1 MPTGKIKTLN
11 KEKGFGFITPD
22 EGGKDVHFR
31 ANVIKNAQFDEL
43 SEQQPV
49 TSYTEVPQPDGRTTA
64 GEVVVA
70 PNPNAAISIADVIE
84 KGGDDLVDAAEG
96 LGKRIGDKDKGVTTS
111 QIRKVYNAVKRI
123 QGKIQ
128 TDGEFQRNDLILLK
142 PKLAYVAARAP
153 GARKASTEKLKDV
166 LTQAIEQVDTQEKF
180 ENFVNFFEATLAYH
194 KAAGGKE

>member
-1 MPTGKIKTLN
+1 MQN
-11 KEKGFGFITPD
+11 YSNQHRQ
-22 EGGKDVHFR
+22 GGGGSRQRGNRSRGSSNRNQSQYSLH
-31 ANVIKNAQFDEL
+31 N
-43 SEQQPV
+43 
-49 TSYTEVPQPDGRTTA
+49 
-64 GEVVVA
+64 
-70 PNPNAAISIADVIE
+70 DVIE
-84 KGGDDLVDAAEG
+84 KGGDILVNAAEK
-96 LGKRIGDKDKGVTTS
+96 LGKRIGDKDEGVTTS

-153 GARKASTEKLKDV
+153 GARKASTEELKDA